1 MVRNRFLAFTSCDS
15 NTDLHFLQATSDKLL
30 GSIMLFVAIFVFSY
44 YTVWALL
51 TVRHQP
57 LMSSQDLVK
66 SLICRLIVQPFL
78 DSSSKIHDYFP
89 PREYAVRLPAS
100 LLVVGG
106 AVVALFIGNVM
117 WKESR
122 KRKLRAG
129 KAA

>member
-1 MVRNRFLAFTSCDS
+1 MK
-15 NTDLHFLQATSDKLL
+15 ATSDKLL

-51 TVRHQP
+51 TVSDISYRTY
-57 LMSSQDLVK
+57 LRSRISV
-66 SLICRLIVQPFL
+66 IQPFL
-78 DSSSKIHDYFP
+78 DPSSTIHGYFP

-100 LLVVGG
+100 LLVLGG

>member
-1 MVRNRFLAFTSCDS
+1 M
-15 NTDLHFLQATSDKLL
+15 ATSDKLL

-51 TVRHQP
+51 T
-57 LMSSQDLVK
+57 
-66 SLICRLIVQPFL
+66 PFL
-78 DSSSKIHDYFP
+78 DPSSTIHGYFP

-100 LLVVGG
+100 LLVLGG